1 MYDYV
6 IVGAGSAG
14 CVLANR
20 LSEDPDVNVLL
31 LEAGGPDTND
41 LVHLPAAFSA
51 LYRTAQDWDHST
63 IYEPFVNDRRI
74 YLPRGKVLGGS
85 SSINAMIYI
94 RGNPIDYDEWGPGWT
109 WDEMLPYFKL
119 SEDNERGEDEYHGAG
134 GPLPVSE
141 GRSRNP
147 LGQAF
152 LDSAAAHGLPA
163 NEDFNGAEQDGVGW
177 YQVTHRNGARASAA
191 VAYLHPVMDRPNLT
205 VETHVHALS
214 LLFEGERAVGVVGM
228 RLSEM
233 LVHRAER
240 EVIVCGGAYNSPQL
254 LMLSGLGRPAELEEL
269 QIEVVAELPEV
280 GLNLHDHP
288 NAGAVYSIDEEI
300 SLFGALN
307 EENLAL
313 FEAEGRGPLTSNVA
327 EAGGFMRTSDGL
339 EAPDIQVHFAP
350 ARFQSE
356 GLVPGDGHGFA
367 LGACVLKPKSRGFVA
382 LGSPDPTAK
391 PLIMHNYM
399 EHPDDVASMVAGVR
413 TCLEICETGR
423 ARRALDRDADRPGVA
438 LGRGHPRPRA
448 GARADALP
456 PRRHLPDGRRPR
468 RRGGPPAARERHR
481 GPARGGRLGD
491 ADRAA
496 RQHERPGDRAG
507 GASGRPDPRPDAA
520 GLAAGA
526 RGRSSRSS
534 AAVTDRLPISSYG

>member
-20 LSEDPDVNVLL
+20 LTEDPDVSVLL
-31 LEAGGPDTND
+31 LEAGGPDTNE

-63 IYEPFVNDRRI
+63 IYEPYANDRRI

-109 WDEMLPYFKL
+109 WEEMLPYFKRA
-119 SEDNERGEDEYHGAG
+119 EDNERGEDEFHGAG

-147 LGQAF
+147 LAQHF
-152 LDSAAAHGLPA
+152 LDAATSLGLPP
-163 NEDFNGAEQDGVGW
+163 NEDFNGGQQDGVGW

-191 VAYLHPVMDRPNLT
+191 VAYLHPVTSRPNLT
-205 VETHVHALS
+205 VETHVQALS
-214 LLFEGERAVGVVGM
+214 ILFEGERAVGVVGA

-233 LVHRAER
+233 IVHRAER
-240 EVIVCGGAYNSPQL
+240 EVVVCGGAYNSPQL
-254 LMLSGLGRPAELEEL
+254 LMLSGLGRPAELEQL
-269 QIEVVAELPEV
+269 QIEVVAECPEV

-288 NAGAVYSIDEEI
+288 NSGAVYSIEEEV

-313 FEAEGRGPLTSNVA
+313 FEGEGRGPLTSNLA
-327 EAGGFMRTSDGL
+327 EAGGFIRTRDGL
-339 EAPDIQVHFAP
+339 AAPDIQFHFVP
-350 ARFQSE
+350 GRFETE
-356 GLVPGDGHGFA
+356 GLVPSDGHGFSV
-367 LGACVLKPKSRGFVA
+367 GASVLKPKSRGFVA

-391 PLIMHNYM
+391 PLIVHNYL

-413 TCLEICETGR
+413 TALEICAT
-423 ARRALDRDADRPGVA
+423 
-438 LGRGHPRPRA
+438 
-448 GARADALP
+448 
-456 PRRHLPDGRRPR
+456 
-468 RRGGPPAARERHR
+468 
-481 GPARGGRLGD
+481 GRLGELSTGMVTGPESMSDEDIEAHSRQRLHTLYHPVGTCRMGDEPTAVVDRELKVRGVEGLRVVD
-491 ADRAA
+491 ASVIPTVPRGNTNAPVIALAERAA
-496 RQHERPGDRAG
+496 DLIKGEIPV
-507 GASGRPDPRPDAA
+507 GAQAELPESAPAA
-520 GLAAGA
+520 
-526 RGRSSRSS
+526 
-534 AAVTDRLPISSYG
+534 

>member
-20 LSEDPDVNVLL
+20 LSEDPGVSVLL
-31 LEAGGPDTND
+31 VEAGGPDTND

-63 IYEPFVNDRRI
+63 VYEPHANDRRI

-94 RGNPIDYDEWGPGWT
+94 RGNRAGYDGWGLDGWAF
-109 WDEMLPYFKL
+109 DDLLPYFKRA
-119 SEDNERGEDEYHGAG
+119 EDNERGADDYHGAG
-134 GPLPVSE
+134 GPLPVSD

-147 LGQAF
+147 LSQAF
-152 LDSAAAHGLPA
+152 LDSAAGRGLPVNA
-163 NEDFNGAEQDGVGW
+163 DFNGPEQEGVGW
-177 YQVTHRNGARASAA
+177 YQVTQRGGARASAA
-191 VAYLHPVMDRPNLT
+191 VAYLHPVLDRPNLT
-205 VETHVHALS
+205 VETHVHALAI
-214 LLFEGERAVGVVGM
+214 LFEGERAVGVVGA

-233 LVHRAER
+233 VVNRAER

-269 QIEVVAELPEV
+269 QIEVVAESPEL

-288 NAGAVYSIDEEI
+288 NVGAVWGIDEEV

-327 EAGGFMRTSDGL
+327 EAGGFLRTRDDLG
-339 EAPDIQVHFAP
+339 APDVQLHFAP

-367 LGACVLKPKSRGFVA
+367 LGACV
-382 LGSPDPTAK
+382 
-391 PLIMHNYM
+391 
-399 EHPDDVASMVAGVR
+399 
-413 TCLEICETGR
+413 
-423 ARRALDRDADRPGVA
+423 
-438 LGRGHPRPRA
+438 
-448 GARADALP
+448 
-456 PRRHLPDGRRPR
+456 
-468 RRGGPPAARERHR
+468 
-481 GPARGGRLGD
+481 
-491 ADRAA
+491 
-496 RQHERPGDRAG
+496 
-507 GASGRPDPRPDAA
+507 
-520 GLAAGA
+520 
-526 RGRSSRSS
+526 
-534 AAVTDRLPISSYG
+534 

>member
-1 MYDYV
+1 M
-6 IVGAGSAG
+6 
-14 CVLANR
+14 
-20 LSEDPDVNVLL
+20 
-31 LEAGGPDTND
+31 
-41 LVHLPAAFSA
+41 
-51 LYRTAQDWDHST
+51 
-63 IYEPFVNDRRI
+63 
-74 YLPRGKVLGGS
+74 
-85 SSINAMIYI
+85 
-94 RGNPIDYDEWGPGWT
+94 
-109 WDEMLPYFKL
+109 
-119 SEDNERGEDEYHGAG
+119 
-134 GPLPVSE
+134 
-141 GRSRNP
+141 
-147 LGQAF
+147 
-152 LDSAAAHGLPA
+152 
-163 NEDFNGAEQDGVGW
+163 
-177 YQVTHRNGARASAA
+177 
-191 VAYLHPVMDRPNLT
+191 AYLHPVMDRPNLT

-254 LMLSGLGRPAELEEL
+254 LMLSGSAVPPSSSEL

-423 ARRALDRDADRPGVA
+423 
-438 LGRGHPRPRA
+438 LGE
-448 GARADALP
+448 
-456 PRRHLPDGRRPR
+456 PRRGC
-468 RRGGPPAARERHR
+468 
-481 GPARGGRLGD
+481 
-491 ADRAA
+491 
-496 RQHERPGDRAG
+496 
-507 GASGRPDPRPDAA
+507 
-520 GLAAGA
+520 
-526 RGRSSRSS
+526 
-534 AAVTDRLPISSYG
+534 

>member
-20 LSEDPDVNVLL
+20 LTEDPDVSVLL
-31 LEAGGPDTND
+31 LEAGGPDTNE

-63 IYEPFVNDRRI
+63 IYEPFANDRRI

-85 SSINAMIYI
+85 SSINAMVYM
-94 RGNPIDYDEWGPGWT
+94 RGNPLDYDEWGPGWT
-109 WDEMLPYFKL
+109 WDEMLPYFKR
-119 SEDNERGEDEYHGAG
+119 SEDNERGESEFHGAG

-147 LGQAF
+147 LGQMF
-152 LDSAAAHGLPA
+152 LDSATAHGLPL
-163 NEDFNGAEQDGVGW
+163 NDDFNGAEQDGVGW

-191 VAYLHPVMDRPNLT
+191 VAYLHPAMARPNLT

-214 LLFEGERAVGVVGM
+214 ILFEGERAVGVVGA

-233 LVHRAER
+233 IVHRAER
-240 EVIVCGGAYNSPQL
+240 EVIVCGGSYNSPQL
-254 LMLSGLGRPAELEEL
+254 LMLSGLGRPEELMEL
-269 QIEVVAELPEV
+269 QIEVVAELPEI

-288 NAGAVYSIDEEI
+288 NAGAVYGIDEEI

-313 FEAEGRGPLTSNVA
+313 FEGEGRGPLTSNVA
-327 EAGGFMRTSDGL
+327 EAGGFLRTREGL
-339 EAPDIQVHFAP
+339 DAPDVQLHFAP

-367 LGACVLKPKSRGFVA
+367 LGACALKPKSRGFVA

-391 PLIMHNYM
+391 PLIVHHYL

-413 TCLEICETGR
+413 TSMEICESGPLGDVSTGMLIGPPSRSDEDIEAHVR
-423 ARRALDRDADRPGVA
+423 ARLQTLYHPVGTCRMGDDPGAVVDRELRVRGVSGLRVVDASVIPSVPRGNTNAPVIALA
-438 LGRGHPRPRA
+438 
-448 GARADALP
+448 
-456 PRRHLPDGRRPR
+456 
-468 RRGGPPAARERHR
+468 E
-481 GPARGGRLGD
+481 
-491 ADRAA
+491 RAA
-496 RQHERPGDRAG
+496 DLIKGEVPV
-507 GASGRPDPRPDAA
+507 GAQTELSEATEAA
-520 GLAAGA
+520 PA
-526 RGRSSRSS
+526 
-534 AAVTDRLPISSYG
+534 T

>member
-63 IYEPFVNDRRI
+63 IYEPYVNDRRI

-85 SSINAMIYI
+85 SSINAMVYI
-94 RGNPIDYDEWGPGWT
+94 RGNPIDYDGWGTGWT
-109 WDEMLPYFKL
+109 WEEMLPYFKL
-119 SEDNERGEDEYHGAG
+119 SEDNERGEDDYHGAG
-134 GPLPVSE
+134 GPLSVSE

-147 LGQAF
+147 LAQAF
-152 LDSAAAHGLPA
+152 LDSAAATGLAA
-163 NEDFNGAEQDGVGW
+163 NDDFNGAEQDGVGW

-191 VAYLHPVMDRPNLT
+191 VGYLHPVMDRPNLT

-214 LLFEGERAVGVVGM
+214 LLFEDERAVGVVGM

-269 QIEVVAELPEV
+269 QIEVVAEVPEV

-327 EAGGFMRTSDGL
+327 EAGGFMRTRDGL
-339 EAPDIQVHFAP
+339 EAPDVQFHFAP

-367 LGACVLKPKSRGFVA
+367 LGACVLQPKSRGFVA

-413 TCLEICETGR
+413 TCLEICEAGPLGELSTGMLIGPASHSDEDILDHVR
-423 ARRALDRDADRPGVA
+423 SGCRRSTTRSGTCRMGDEPTC
-438 LGRGHPRPRA
+438 
-448 GARADALP
+448 
-456 PRRHLPDGRRPR
+456 
-468 RRGGPPAARERHR
+468 RRGP
-481 GPARGGRLGD
+481 
-491 ADRAA
+491 RAA
-496 RQHERPGDRAG
+496 R
-507 GASGRPDPRPDAA
+507 
-520 GLAAGA
+520 
-526 RGRSSRSS
+526 
-534 AAVTDRLPISSYG
+534 

>member
-1 MYDYV
+1 M
-6 IVGAGSAG
+6 
-14 CVLANR
+14 
-20 LSEDPDVNVLL
+20 
-31 LEAGGPDTND
+31 
-41 LVHLPAAFSA
+41 
-51 LYRTAQDWDHST
+51 
-63 IYEPFVNDRRI
+63 
-74 YLPRGKVLGGS
+74 
-85 SSINAMIYI
+85 
-94 RGNPIDYDEWGPGWT
+94 
-109 WDEMLPYFKL
+109 
-119 SEDNERGEDEYHGAG
+119 
-134 GPLPVSE
+134 
-141 GRSRNP
+141 
-147 LGQAF
+147 
-152 LDSAAAHGLPA
+152 
-163 NEDFNGAEQDGVGW
+163 
-177 YQVTHRNGARASAA
+177 THRNGARASTA

-269 QIEVVAELPEV
+269 QIEVVAEVPEV

-327 EAGGFMRTSDGL
+327 EAGGFMRTRDGL

-382 LGSPDPTAK
+382 LGSPDP
-391 PLIMHNYM
+391 
-399 EHPDDVASMVAGVR
+399 
-413 TCLEICETGR
+413 
-423 ARRALDRDADRPGVA
+423 DRQA
-438 LGRGHPRPRA
+438 
-448 GARADALP
+448 
-456 PRRHLPDGRRPR
+456 
-468 RRGGPPAARERHR
+468 
-481 GPARGGRLGD
+481 
-491 ADRAA
+491 ADRAQLHGA
-496 RQHERPGDRAG
+496 PGRRGVDGGRRAHLPRDLRDRTRS
-507 GASGRPDPRPDAA
+507 ASSPR
-520 GLAAGA
+520 GC
-526 RGRSSRSS
+526 
-534 AAVTDRLPISSYG
+534 

>member
-63 IYEPFVNDRRI
+63 IYEPFADDRRI

-119 SEDNERGEDEYHGAG
+119 AEDNERGENEYHGAG
-134 GPLPVSE
+134 GPLPVAE
-141 GRSRNP
+141 ARSRNP

-152 LDSAAAHGLPA
+152 LDAAAAHGLPA

-177 YQVTHRNGARASAA
+177 YQLTHRNGARASAA

-214 LLFEGERAVGVVGM
+214 ILFEGERAAGVVGA

-233 LVHRAER
+233 IVHRAER
-240 EVIVCGGAYNSPQL
+240 EVIVCGGTYNSPQL
-254 LMLSGLGRPAELEEL
+254 LMLSGLGRPAELEDL
-269 QIEVVAELPEV
+269 QIEVVAELPEI

-313 FEAEGRGPLTSNVA
+313 FEA
-327 EAGGFMRTSDGL
+327 
-339 EAPDIQVHFAP
+339 
-350 ARFQSE
+350 
-356 GLVPGDGHGFA
+356 DGHGFA

-391 PLIMHNYM
+391 PLIVHNYL

-413 TCLEICETGR
+413 KCLEICASGNLGELSTGM
-423 ARRALDRDADRPGVA
+423 LIGPDSDSDADIEAHCRQRLQTLYHPVGTCRMGDDPGAVVDRELRVRGVEA
-438 LGRGHPRPRA
+438 LRVVDASVMPTVPRGNTNAPVI
-448 GARADALP
+448 AL
-456 PRRHLPDGRRPR
+456 
-468 RRGGPPAARERHR
+468 AE
-481 GPARGGRLGD
+481 
-491 ADRAA
+491 RAA
-496 RQHERPGDRAG
+496 DLIKGEVPV
-507 GASGRPDPRPDAA
+507 GAQTELSQT
-520 GLAAGA
+520 GL
-526 RGRSSRSS
+526 
-534 AAVTDRLPISSYG
+534 

>member
-20 LSEDPDVNVLL
+20 LSEDPDVSVLL

-51 LYRTAQDWDHST
+51 LFRTAQDWDHST
-63 IYEPFVNDRRI
+63 VYEPFANDRRI

-85 SSINAMIYI
+85 SSINSMIYI
-94 RGNPIDYDEWGPGWT
+94 RGNPLDYDEWGRGWT
-109 WDEMLPYFKL
+109 WAEMLPYFKRA
-119 SEDNERGEDEYHGAG
+119 EDNERGESELHGAG

-147 LGQAF
+147 LSQAF
-152 LDSAAAHGLPA
+152 VDAAVSVGHPA
-163 NEDFNGAEQDGVGW
+163 NDDFNGPAQDGVGL
-177 YQVTHRNGARASAA
+177 YQLTQRGGARASAA

-214 LLFEGERAVGVVGM
+214 VMFEGGRAVGVLGA
-228 RLSEM
+228 RLSEP
-233 LVHRAER
+233 LEFRAER
-240 EVIVCGGAYNSPQL
+240 EVIVSCGTYNSPQL

-269 QIEVVAELPEV
+269 QIEVVAELPAV

-288 NAGAVYSIDEEI
+288 NAGAVFGIADEI

-307 EENLAL
+307 EANLGL
-313 FEAEGRGPLTSNVA
+313 FESEGRGPLTSNVA
-327 EAGGFMRTSDGL
+327 EAGGFVRTRKGL
-339 EAPDIQVHFAP
+339 PAPDIQFHFGP

-367 LGACVLKPKSRGFVA
+367 AGACVLKPKSRGYVA

-391 PLIMHNYM
+391 PLIVHNYL
-399 EHPDDVASMVAGVR
+399 EDPEDVASIVEGVR
-413 TCLEICETGR
+413 MVMEICESEPL
-423 ARRALDRDADRPGVA
+423 ASYSPEMLM
-438 LGRGHPRPRA
+438 
-448 GARADALP
+448 
-456 PRRHLPDGRRPR
+456 
-468 RRGGPPAARERHR
+468 
-481 GPARGGRLGD
+481 GPASDSPEDILDSVRAKMQTLYHPVGTCAIDAVVDRELHVLGVEGLRVVDASVMPSVPRGNTNAPTIAL
-491 ADRAA
+491 AERAS
-496 RQHERPGDRAG
+496 D
-507 GASGRPDPRPDAA
+507 
-520 GLAAGA
+520 LI
-526 RGRSSRSS
+526 RGRTPLGAPAEEPRT
-534 AAVTDRLPISSYG
+534 ATPA

>member
-20 LSEDPDVNVLL
+20 LTEDPDVSVLL

-63 IYEPFVNDRRI
+63 IYEPFANERRI

-109 WDEMLPYFKL
+109 WEEMLPYFKL
-119 SEDNERGEDEYHGAG
+119 AEDNERGEDDYHGAG

-147 LGQAF
+147 LAQAF
-152 LDSAAAHGLPA
+152 LDSAAAHGLHA

-177 YQVTHRNGARASAA
+177 YQVTHKGGARASAA

-254 LMLSGLGRPAELEEL
+254 LMLSGLGRPAELEQL
-269 QIEVVAELPEV
+269 QIPVVAPVAEV

-288 NAGAVYSIDEEI
+288 NAGIVCAVDEEL

-307 EENLAL
+307 EENLAS
-313 FEAEGRGPLTSNVA
+313 FTTDGRGPLTSNVA
-327 EAGGFMRTSDGL
+327 EAGGFLRTRDGL
-339 EAPDIQVHFAP
+339 PAPDIQLHFAP
-350 ARFQSE
+350 ARFQVE
-356 GLVPGDGHGFA
+356 GLVPGDGHGLA
-367 LGACVLKPKSRGFVA
+367 LGACVLTPRSRGYVA

-391 PLIMHNYM
+391 PLILHNYL
-399 EHPDDVASMVAGVR
+399 EHPDDVATMVAGVR
-413 TCLEICETGR
+413 ACLEICETEPLASLTSELLIGPASHSDDDILAAVR
-423 ARRALDRDADRPGVA
+423 ARMQTLYHPVGTCRMGADD
-438 LGRGHPRPRA
+438 
-448 GARADALP
+448 GAV
-456 PRRHLPDGRRPR
+456 
-468 RRGGPPAARERHR
+468 
-481 GPARGGRLGD
+481 GD
-491 ADRAA
+491 
-496 RQHERPGDRAG
+496 EE
-507 GASGRPDPRPDAA
+507 
-520 GLAAGA
+520 
-526 RGRSSRSS
+526 
-534 AAVTDRLPISSYG
+534 